1 MKDLALTKNTL
12 PTLEELV
19 NDTDL
24 AVKTNQLMILLNQPV
39 PDKWLK
45 DHPTAKVKIDGAYKP
60 ARYMPIERVEWLLSR
75 IFGKWWVEIKD
86 VKLIANSVTVTIRL
100 YVINPIT
107 GETEWQ
113 EGIGANPIQ
122 TDAGAGAAD
131 WNKIKFS
138 GVQMAAP
145 AAETYAVKDAAEKF
159 GKFFGKD
166 ANRQVNIDYNNML
179 KTKVTLEDIKEL
191 LEEKMLKLTDEQV
204 KDIDRVIKDKEENS
218 YSKIHRQLSAL

>member
-45 DHPTAKVKIDGAYKP
+45 DHPTAKVKIDGVNKP

>member
-1 MKDLALTKNTL
+1 MNELATTKNSL
-12 PTLEELV
+12 PTLDELV

-24 AVKTNQLMILLNQPV
+24 AVKNNQLMILLNQPV

-45 DHPTAKVKIDGAYKP
+45 DHPTAKVKVDGVSKP

-86 VKLIANSVTVTIRL
+86 TKLIANSVVVTIRL
-100 YVINPIT
+100 YVTNPIT

-113 EGIGANPIQ
+113 DGIGANPIQ

-179 KTKVTLEDIKEL
+179 KKKVTLEDLKVL
-191 LEEKMLKLTDEQV
+191 FEENILKLTDAEV
-204 KDIDRVIKDKEENS
+204 KNIDRVIKDKEENS
-218 YSKIHRQLSAL
+218 YSKIHKQLMAL

>member
-45 DHPTAKVKIDGAYKP
+45 DHQTAKVKIDGVNKP

>member
-1 MKDLALTKNTL
+1 MKELAIAKNTL

-24 AVKTNQLMILLNQPV
+24 SVKTNQLMILLNQPV

-45 DHPTAKVKIDGAYKP
+45 DHPTAKVKIDGVNKP

-86 VKLIANSVTVTIRL
+86 TKLIANSVVVTVRL
-100 YVINPIT
+100 HVINPIT
-107 GETEWQ
+107 GEGEWQ
-113 EGIGANPIQ
+113 DGVGANPIQ

-131 WNKIKFS
+131 WNHIKFS

-145 AAETYAVKDAAEKF
+145 AAETYAIKDAAEKF

-179 KTKVTLEDIKEL
+179 KKKITLEDVRVL
-191 LEEKMLKLTDEQV
+191 FEEKMMNLTDQQV
-204 KDIDRVIKDKEENS
+204 KDIDRIIKGKEETS
-218 YSKIHRQLSAL
+218 YSKIYKQLSEL